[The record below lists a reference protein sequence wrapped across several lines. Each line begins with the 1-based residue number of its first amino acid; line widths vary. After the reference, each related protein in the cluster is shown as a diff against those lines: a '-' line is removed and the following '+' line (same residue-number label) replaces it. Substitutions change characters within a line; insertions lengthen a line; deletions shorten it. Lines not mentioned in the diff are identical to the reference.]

1 MQQKARRAG
10 RMERLEAALDEQSKA
25 CVRLGGANASGWFWA
40 AKGQQLE
47 VEWSCQCSSEKRGI
61 EVATG
66 AVGKVTGPVWDRA
79 GGHWAGAPGQQ
90 RSGRTAWHEWL
101 SASTLTLYVLVH

>member
-10 RMERLEAALDEQSKA
+10 RMERLEAALDGQSKA
-25 CVRLGGANASGWFWA
+25 CVGQGGANASGWFWA

-47 VEWSCQCSSEKRGI
+47 VELSCQCSSEKRGI

-66 AVGKVTGPVWDRA
+66 AMGKETGPVWDRA
-79 GGHWAGAPGQQ
+79 GGYWAGAPGQQ

>member
-10 RMERLEAALDEQSKA
+10 QVERLEAALGGQSKA
-25 CVRLGGANASGWFWA
+25 CVRLGGAEASGWFWA

-47 VEWSCQCSSEKRGI
+47 VELSCQCSSEKRGI
-61 EVATG
+61 KVATG
-66 AVGKVTGPVWDRA
+66 AMENVTGPVWDRA
-79 GGHWAGAPGQQ
+79 GGHWAEAPGQR